1 MGTDENAKKKILI
14 GTRLLKSS
22 DEKPKKMSIS
32 GGAPTRNPKR
42 RVSLERKGDR

>member
-1 MGTDENAKKKILI
+1 MDTDESAKKKILI
-14 GTRLLKSS
+14 GTRRANSS
-22 DEKPKKMSIS
+22 DEKLKKMSIS